1 MPETTRY
8 VFARSEQSIFS
19 EIYFPRHAAYQGTIF
34 DALRDGYS
42 EKVVKDYLT
51 VNVQELLI
59 EFKDYPALFDP
70 DDYTKVQRVKIPVS
84 VAEAVKRIAMYK
96 SPFKGWSIYS
106 VDGVF
111 FDNETGKMYE
121 EAVQVVRLMF
131 RFESSY
137 TETATQAGYSDVL
150 RCILFSIIA
159 KQGHL
164 NEHKRWGKAE
174 EQRFLANHEPWPKKK
189 RAFVKRYYASIVREV
204 NQWIDD
210 RALFIFAYLVRQFG
224 EKVLTEQLY
233 EKEIWVTNL
242 FDQNLNIIRRAESG
256 TSKLQN
262 ERKMV

>member
-1 MPETTRY
+1 MPEKTRY
-8 VFARSEQSIFS
+8 TFARSEQSIFS
-19 EIYFPRHAAYQGTIF
+19 EIYFPKHAAYQGTIF
-34 DALRDGYS
+34 DALKYGYS

-51 VNVQELLI
+51 TNVQELLT

-70 DDYTKVQRVKIPVS
+70 NDYTRVRRVKTPVS
-84 VAEAVKRIAMYK
+84 VAEAEKRIEMYI
-96 SPFKGWSIYS
+96 SPFKGWSIYG

-111 FDNETGKMYE
+111 FDDKTGKMYE
-121 EAVQVVRLMF
+121 EAVQVVRIMF

-137 TETATQAGYSDVL
+137 TETAEQAGYGDVL
-150 RCILFSIIA
+150 RCILFSVIA

-174 EQRFLANHEPWPKKK
+174 ERRFLTSHEPWQKKK
-189 RAFVKRYYASIVREV
+189 RAFVKRYYAPIVQEV
-204 NQWIDD
+204 NRWIDD

-242 FDQNLNIIRRAESG
+242 FSQNLNIVRRAESG
-256 TSKLQN
+256 APTTTK
-262 ERKMV
+262 